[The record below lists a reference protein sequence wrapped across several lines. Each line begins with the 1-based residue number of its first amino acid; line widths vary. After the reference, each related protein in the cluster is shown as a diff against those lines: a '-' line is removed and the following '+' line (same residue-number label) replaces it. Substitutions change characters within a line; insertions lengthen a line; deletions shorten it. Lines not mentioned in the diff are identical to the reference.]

1 MNYQEGLAIIESI
14 LPMAVGMT
22 LVGLALI
29 GIRELW
35 HEFGIACKGG
45 FQ

>member
-1 MNYQEGLAIIESI
+1 MDYQEGLTLIESI

-29 GIRELW
+29 GIREFWYEL
-35 HEFGIACKGG
+35 GIACKGG

>member
-1 MNYQEGLAIIESI
+1 MDYLEGLALIESI

-29 GIRELW
+29 GIGELW